1 MVCALLI
8 TALCIAIGLVFHL
21 QHEIDL
27 LQGKCAKLSQDSM
40 LHEVLDLLKGYKDKM
55 LGKHENGEEE
65 NQESDPIVEN
75 PDSLRDVHTMVSGD
89 ATALLRHQCLMD
101 LILRRYS

>member
-1 MVCALLI
+1 MRFSLLSALGLPDVMALEIDMVPAVLFPPLLFWWQMVCALLI

-40 LHEVLDLLKGYKDKM
+40 LHEVLDLLKGYKLIKM
-55 LGKHENGEEE
+55 KCWEMNMKQGKKK
-65 NQESDPIVEN
+65 SKK
-75 PDSLRDVHTMVSGD
+75 
-89 ATALLRHQCLMD
+89 
-101 LILRRYS
+101 